1 MPIVTNDIM
10 SMLRTLLARTLPPYK
25 KARPGVMSNTSAAL
39 ASTQAVSPLFIRTPC
54 CPGRRGPPLSA
65 VLRRGGP
72 VWSGRHVR
80 GAPVEPER
88 FRRGVS
94 GVIASCYG
102 EVTEVDVG

>member
-54 CPGRRGPPLSA
+54 CPGRRGPPLSPSIGG
-65 VLRRGGP
+65 GGP

-80 GAPVEPER
+80 GAPVDRKR

-94 GVIASCYG
+94 GVTVACYG
-102 EVTEVDVG
+102 DVTEAGVA